1 MRLARFILLIVSL
14 STINESNAQTTK
26 LPLVRHHH
34 KFIVIAHRG
43 DHTNAPENT
52 IVAYKN
58 AIKIGADFIEVDL
71 RTTKDSQLVV
81 MHDAT
86 INRMTGINGSIQNMT
101 FDSLRNLE
109 VRESKHPEWGN
120 HVIPTFQEVLK
131 LSKRRIN
138 IYLDFK
144 NASAQAAY
152 NEIVAAGMENNVI
165 VYINNP
171 NQFTDWRNVAPNIP
185 LMISLPGKVKT
196 KEALFQV
203 LEKYQTD
210 LLDGNYNEYNVET
223 VAAAKEKNIP
233 IWADIQSIDENAI
246 LWDKAINLSLQGLQ
260 TDHPKALIDYLKKK
274 GIR

>member
-1 MRLARFILLIVSL
+1 
-14 STINESNAQTTK
+14 
-26 LPLVRHHH
+26 
-34 KFIVIAHRG
+34 
-43 DHTNAPENT
+43 
-52 IVAYKN
+52 
-58 AIKIGADFIEVDL
+58 
-71 RTTKDSQLVV
+71 
-81 MHDAT
+81 
-86 INRMTGINGSIQNMT
+86 
-101 FDSLRNLE
+101 
-109 VRESKHPEWGN
+109 
-120 HVIPTFQEVLK
+120 
-131 LSKRRIN
+131 
-138 IYLDFK
+138 
-144 NASAQAAY
+144 
-152 NEIVAAGMENNVI
+152 VAAGMENNVI

-171 NQFTDWRNVAPNIP
+171 NQFTDWINVAPNIP